1 MKLAERLS
9 KLLAVKSI
17 VTLALT
23 AIFCV
28 LALDGV
34 ISDEFFQ
41 TIFSMVIAF
50 YFGVQHEKKTSTAPA
65 PVEDTAPAPV
75 EEDEPKEG
83 EANGDNV

>member
-28 LALDGV
+28 LALNGV
-34 ISDEFFQ
+34 ISEEFFQ

-50 YFGVQHEKKTSTAPA
+50 YFGVQHEKKTSTT

-83 EANGDNV
+83 EANGGNV